1 VTLPDP
7 PLLVITD
14 RQQAQGPIEAVAEA
28 AFAGGC
34 RWLSLREKDLDTAS
48 REALLR
54 RLVAIGRRFGA
65 TVMVHEDIDAAVAT
79 QAGGVHLPRGVSP
92 AAARRRLGAAVLI
105 GCSAHDARELEA
117 AAGADYAT
125 LSPIFPSASKP
136 GYGPALGVS
145 RFAAVVAG
153 ARLPVIALG
162 GVDATNVASCI
173 DAGAAGVAVMGGVM
187 AATDVAA
194 LMAGLTRTLAV
205 ALAARGSG
213 GHSDASS

>member
-1 VTLPDP
+1 
-7 PLLVITD
+7 
-14 RQQAQGPIEAVAEA
+14 
-28 AFAGGC
+28 
-34 RWLSLREKDLDTAS
+34 
-48 REALLR
+48 
-54 RLVAIGRRFGA
+54 
-65 TVMVHEDIDAAVAT
+65 M
-79 QAGGVHLPRGVSP
+79 
-92 AAARRRLGAAVLI
+92 LI

-145 RFAAVVAG
+145 RFAAVVAA

-187 AATDVAA
+187 SATDVAA
-194 LMAGLTRTLAV
+194 LMAGLTRTLAA